1 MSDTPDSMMRGLQ
14 SSLAAVYIG
23 LVGACEHLP
32 VPITLPTGVLHSSE
46 LIEAVRR
53 VAAISEEQPMP
64 EEQQAMLYTG
74 AIMWLAAADLYGMLK
89 HTDYVAARAEGGLGI
104 LLVAGDSIGEL
115 STWLANN
122 ES

>member
-14 SSLAAVYIG
+14 SSLAAVYIA

-32 VPITLPTGVLHSSE
+32 VPITLPTGVVHSSE
-46 LIEAVRR
+46 LMDAVRR
-53 VAAISEEQPMP
+53 VSEISEEQPMP

-74 AIMWLAAADLYGMLK
+74 SIMWLAAADLYGMLK
-89 HTDYVAARAEGGLGI
+89 HTDYVATRAEGALGI
-104 LLVAGDSIGEL
+104 LLVAGDSIGDL